1 MNIKKLLGVLAVA
14 ALFCQIGF
22 ADVTV
27 DLIAE
32 EQTEEMVSAAD
43 EELLLKKQAVAVE
56 DAHVAEE
63 GHSH

>member
-1 MNIKKLLGVLAVA
+1 MKMKKLLGVLGAA
-14 ALFCQIGF
+14 ALFCQMGF
-22 ADVTV
+22 ADVAV

-32 EQTEEMVSAAD
+32 EQTEEMVSSAD

-56 DAHVAEE
+56 DTHVAEE